1 MTSSRIALLGPVLCL
16 NLVMLQSLAV
26 TCRAGSFDQDE
37 DASSK
42 PKVLIPGGV
51 GSSLLS
57 INEDYA
63 RQLLQLE
70 RQRLVRLGQL
80 AARQSPNEAAETYEQ
95 LFRSAIANNLFRE
108 AEPAAQQVLKS
119 ASAPI
124 NQFLARTIDIIAS
137 ADRGAYDES
146 LSELRTVIESVSK
159 PTQPATAARST
170 RPHCWRCAKPITS
183 VYCRQTSLTP
193 SGKPFNYC
201 KRNRLVRRLKDSAL
215 NASLS
220 ST

>member
-1 MTSSRIALLGPVLCL
+1 MTSSRIALVGPVLCL

-80 AARQSPNEAAETYEQ
+80 AARQAPNEAAVTYEQ

-146 LSELRTVIESVSK
+146 LSELR
-159 PTQPATAARST
+159 
-170 RPHCWRCAKPITS
+170 
-183 VYCRQTSLTP
+183 
-193 SGKPFNYC
+193 
-201 KRNRLVRRLKDSAL
+201 RNRVSLETDATGDGRARHVRIAGAVRSLL
-215 NASLS
+215 PAS
-220 ST
+220 TAGRPA